1 MAVFSKNE
9 DQSKEME
16 SVIGSS
22 VHVEGAFVG
31 AGDVLVEGRVSGSLK
46 TKRNLR
52 VGPGA
57 ILKADLE
64 AANMLLA
71 GEIRGQIKCFGTVE
85 LAATAKIY
93 GNVETQSIAV
103 AHGAIL
109 HGKVIMSGGSEATAT
124 KEAKVR
130 D

>member
-52 VGPGA
+52 IGA
-57 ILKADLE
+57 GAVVKADLE

-71 GEIRGQIKCFGTVE
+71 GEVRGQIKCSGKVE
-85 LAATAKIY
+85 LSATAKIY
-93 GNVETQSIAV
+93 GNVDTQSIAV

-109 HGKVIMSGGSEATAT
+109 HGKVTMSGTETAPS
-124 KEAKVR
+124 KEAKGR

>member
-1 MAVFSKNE
+1 MAVFSKHE

-16 SVIGSS
+16 SIIGSS
-22 VHVEGAFVG
+22 VHVEGSFIG
-31 AGDVLVEGRVSGSLK
+31 SGDVVVEGRVSGSLK

-52 VGPGA
+52 VGTGA
-57 ILKADLE
+57 ILKADIE

-71 GEIRGQIKCFGTVE
+71 GEIRGQIKCFGKVE
-85 LAATAKIY
+85 LAATAKVY

-109 HGKVIMSGGSEATAT
+109 HGKVIMSGPEMPVA
-124 KEAKVR
+124 KEMKVR
-130 D
+130 E

>member
-52 VGPGA
+52 VGAGA
-57 ILKADLE
+57 VVKADLE

-71 GEIRGQIKCFGTVE
+71 GEVRGQIKCSGKVE

-109 HGKVIMSGGSEATAT
+109 HGKVTMSGMETSAP